1 MALSRQIHLYS
12 IATDAFY
19 TKEEKDISDVLSR
32 LYKTRSVV
40 KKKYKKHKN
49 KQELYMHQL
58 ARLNKIIKHYKYQL
72 IEQFKVTESQV
83 PIRTLRNE
91 AIVDKNVVSI
101 FESSL
106 TRALEINTNELTKDL
121 MIVQVYYFEPARDVI
136 KNGFYYNDEKYVLF
150 SSSAG
155 QIRTKKFVVIKES
168 ALNKIKNK
176 LTCGLNWDIINDK
189 GGVNANKYLAYYSL
203 NNSATDIWDEFNID
217 RAIVVEDFEAIVTDQ
232 VDYIDDATYK
242 IERKLMDVPIP
253 HTDGCGIKLNGK
265 NQMIRLPWFKGLMGV
280 FKFDELVLEWREE
293 YGDSS
298 IGKIKDIYGKE
309 YDIIDD
315 DIEFIFTKSQ
325 FKMWKYYD
333 SWDEYKNQFKMY
345 QCEACTCNIE
355 EDYIKDAKINYQ
367 MLQTLSDITP
377 QEMTKL
383 AGIMIDDINNLG
395 NDYRTMKRILGVNEN
410 NPNLNAM
417 QKSLL
422 IYPELMRDKYNRQIL
437 KDCKTSLVKDGKCGK
452 FPIKGKYTFV
462 LPDLYAFC
470 EWLFL
475 NIETPKGLLSR
486 GEVSC
491 SLYYNGTE
499 IDCLRSPHLYKE
511 HAVRKNVRNEDT
523 ERWFNGKAIYTST
536 DDLISKY
543 LMFDVDGDKLL
554 TVSNKLFCKIAKRNM
569 NDIVPLYYDM
579 KKAPA
584 QTINGDTLFDSL
596 EKAYKGGKIGIY
608 SNNISKIW
616 NSGEITQDQLDIIKM
631 LCMENN
637 FCIDMAKTLY
647 MPKRPKD
654 IDKKIKE
661 YTRLKLPHFF
671 IYAKDKDKSQVDKWK
686 ESPINML
693 EHIIPDSRLNITK
706 TISRLDYRNLLSNKS
721 FELDED
727 SDYVVEQYDY
737 WNKVKP
743 NILKI
748 RKRDESNDKGLDNES
763 FVYNKIR
770 EELLSLNDDKDYII
784 NTLATFLY
792 SNRKSSDKKTLW
804 ECFGD
809 EIYEN
814 IKTNTTT
821 LGNICPICGKRFKQ
835 SDPLKLS
842 QVYCSD
848 ECSNI
853 ALRESKKEWARNNR

>member
-1 MALSRQIHLYS
+1 MALSKQIHVYS

-19 TKEEKDISDVLSR
+19 TDDEQYLGNILSR
-32 LYKTRSVV
+32 LYNIRVNIKTKQ
-40 KKKYKKHKN
+40 KKNHNRKIYNYQLKRINRIIKKN
-49 KQELYMHQL
+49 KHLL
-58 ARLNKIIKHYKYQL
+58 IK
-72 IEQFKVTESQV
+72 QFKITEQSNE
-83 PIRTLRNE
+83 IRKLRTE
-91 AIVDKNVVSI
+91 CIADKNIVSI

-106 TRALEINTNELTKDL
+106 TRALEINTNELTEDL

-136 KNGFYYNDEKYVLF
+136 KNGFMYNHEKYVLF

-176 LTCGLNWDIINDK
+176 LTCGLDWSVINNK

-203 NNSATDIWDEFNID
+203 NNSATDIWEEFDID
-217 RAIVVEDFEAIVTDQ
+217 KAIVVEDFEAIVKDQ
-232 VDYIDDATYK
+232 VDYIDDVTYK
-242 IERKLMDVPIP
+242 IERKSMDVPVP

-280 FKFDELVLEWREE
+280 FRFDELIIEWREK
-293 YGDSS
+293 YNDTS
-298 IGKIKDIYGKE
+298 IGKVKDIYGAE
-309 YDIIDD
+309 YDVIADG
-315 DIEFIFTKSQ
+315 IEFIFTKSQ

-333 SWDEYKNQFKMY
+333 SWEEYKNKFKEY
-345 QCEACTCNIE
+345 QCEACTCNVE
-355 EDYIKDAKINYQ
+355 EEYIKDAKINYQ

-377 QEMTKL
+377 QEMKSL
-383 AGIMIDDINNLG
+383 AKIMINDINNLG
-395 NDYRTMKRILGVNEN
+395 DDYRTMKRVLGVNEQ

-437 KDCKTSLVKDGKCGK
+437 KDCKKSLVKDGKCGK

-475 NIETPKGLLSR
+475 NIETPQGLLKR
-486 GEVSC
+486 GQVSC
-491 SLYYNGTE
+491 KLYTNDIE
-499 IDCLRSPHLYKE
+499 IDCLRSPHLYRE
-511 HAVRKNVRNEDT
+511 HVVRKNVRNDDT
-523 ERWFNGKAIYTST
+523 EKWFNGKAIYTST

-554 TVSNKLFCKIAKRNM
+554 TISNKLFCKIAKRNM
-569 NDIVPLYYDM
+569 KDIVPLYYDM

-584 QTINGDTLFDSL
+584 QNINSNTLFDSL

-671 IYAKDKDKSQVDKWK
+671 IYAKDKDKSQVNMWQD
-686 ESPINML
+686 SPINML
-693 EHIIPDSRLNITK
+693 ENIIPDSRLNITK
-706 TISRLDYRNLLSNKS
+706 SISRLDYRNLLSDKS
-721 FELDED
+721 FVLDEQ
-727 SDYVVEQYDY
+727 SNCIIEQYDY

-743 NILKI
+743 NILKL
-748 RKRDESNDKGLDNES
+748 RKRNEDNDKGLDNER
-763 FVYNKIR
+763 FVYDKIKNN
-770 EELLSLNDDKDYII
+770 LLSLGKNKEYVV
-784 NTLATFLY
+784 NTLVTFLY

-814 IKTNTTT
+814 IKINTSA
-821 LGNICPICGKRFKQ
+821 LGNICPICGKRFKPT
-835 SDPLKLS
+835 DNANTM
-842 QVYCSD
+842 YCS
-848 ECSNI
+848 EKCLRI
-853 ALRESKKEWARNNR
+853 ANREMTKERMRKKRI